1 MIYLDSAA
9 TSLWHPK
16 EAEERMIQALRG
28 CGNAGR
34 GAHDATLDADRIVFE
49 TRMRH
54 ELDHID
60 AKILNLLRENARM
73 PLKEIAEH
81 VFLSSPAVSARI
93 ERLEKEGY
101 ITGYQVKLNPA
112 LLGYPIKAFINL
124 EVEPVQKK
132 EFYPYIEKV
141 HNVVECNCVTGDYS
155 MLIEGLFVST
165 IELDQFIGELQH
177 FGRTRTQIVFS
188 TSVEHRQVTAHEAEE

>member
-1 MIYLDSAA
+1 MLNSIKVKKAGEQRMKHEKNARTMRCAMSSI
-9 TSLWHPK
+9 TSMQK
-16 EAEERMIQALRG
+16 
-28 CGNAGR
+28 
-34 GAHDATLDADRIVFE
+34 V
-49 TRMRH
+49 
-54 ELDHID
+54 
-60 AKILNLLRENARM
+60 LNLLRENARM

-132 EFYPYIEKV
+132 GILSLY
-141 HNVVECNCVTGDYS
+141 
-155 MLIEGLFVST
+155 
-165 IELDQFIGELQH
+165 
-177 FGRTRTQIVFS
+177 
-188 TSVEHRQVTAHEAEE
+188 